1 MRFPRGCSAR
11 SDECCSPC
19 FPRGDCAARW
29 RAGLPDGVRAPE
41 AAPAERTLA
50 NCHGDQRR
58 APLTTPPSML
68 FDVARVAPGLLPGSH
83 RSAAPRRAY
92 VRDRSFLLE
101 AAARTH
107 YLFLCRLLDANSRRR
122 AAERAQSANKAIDR
136 SFRGAAP
143 AGPRQRAAS
152 DKFRLSSTARRETPS
167 PRARRRIADER
178 IDHYKAPRQPAEAW
192 AAPFAGGCSS

>member
-68 FDVARVAPGLLPGSH
+68 FDVARVAPGPLAGSH

-107 YLFLCRLLDANSRRR
+107 YFCAACSTRIAAGATRDARNPQAKR
-122 AAERAQSANKAIDR
+122 ADR

-143 AGPRQRAAS
+143 AFSRQRAAS

-167 PRARRRIADER
+167 TRAAALRASGSPVPRRRASRE
-178 IDHYKAPRQPAEAW
+178 PSW
-192 AAPFAGGCSS
+192 AAPFTGGCSS